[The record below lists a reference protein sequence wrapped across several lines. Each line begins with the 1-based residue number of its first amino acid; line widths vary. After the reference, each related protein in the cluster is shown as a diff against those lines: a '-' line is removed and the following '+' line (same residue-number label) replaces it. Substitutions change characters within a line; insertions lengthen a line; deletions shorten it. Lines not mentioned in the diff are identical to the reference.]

1 MSLRQLARAH
11 TEARIIGARALKTLW
26 RHLKGFLKSI
36 SQVCFDDFAVK
47 VINIESRSPTKIEKI
62 VWHLLDSRVGVKHES
77 S

>member
-1 MSLRQLARAH
+1 MAGKMAKNMLFIVFNYF
-11 TEARIIGARALKTLW
+11 EF
-26 RHLKGFLKSI
+26 KGFLKSI